1 MVFPMTLSMYS
12 ASVPVFSRMLKNLL
26 AVFEKAEVFA
36 AEHNIDLQTFVET
49 RLAPD
54 MIPLSGQVQIATDG
68 AKGVSSRLAQK
79 AVPSWADDEVTF
91 ADLKARLQKGID
103 YLATFTPEEFTGSDD
118 RTVIIK
124 IGGQDTELTGETY
137 LLNRGLPN
145 FYFHVT
151 TAYDILR
158 HKGVPIGKKD
168 YLG

>member
-1 MVFPMTLSMYS
+1 
-12 ASVPVFSRMLKNLL
+12 
-26 AVFEKAEVFA
+26 
-36 AEHNIDLQTFVET
+36 
-49 RLAPD
+49 
-54 MIPLSGQVQIATDG
+54 TDG

-79 AVPSWADDEVTF
+79 PLPSWADDEVTF

-103 YLATFTPEEFTGSDD
+103 YLATFTPDEFVGSDD
-118 RTVIIK
+118 RTVTIK
-124 IGGQDTELTGETY
+124 IGGNDVELTGETY

-158 HKGVPIGKKD
+158 HKGVPIGKRD

>member
-1 MVFPMTLSMYS
+1 MTLSMYS

-26 AVFEKAEVFA
+26 AVFEKAEAYA

-79 AVPSWADDEVTF
+79 PVPSWADDEVTW

-103 YLATFTPEEFTGSDD
+103 YLATFSPEEFVGSDD
-118 RTVIIK
+118 RTVTIK

-158 HKGVPIGKKD
+158 HKGVPIGKRD

>member
-1 MVFPMTLSMYS
+1 MTLSMYS

-26 AVFEKAEVFA
+26 AVFEKAEAYA
-36 AEHNIDLQTFVET
+36 AEQNIDLQTLVET

-54 MIPLSGQVQIATDG
+54 MLPLSAQIQIATDG
-68 AKGVSSRLAQK
+68 AKAVSARLAQK
-79 AVPSWADDEVTF
+79 PLPSWPDDEVTWS
-91 ADLKARLQKGID
+91 DLKARLQKAVD
-103 YLATFTPEEFTGSDD
+103 YLETFSPDDFAGSDD
-118 RTVIIK
+118 RTVTIK
-124 IGGQDTELTGETY
+124 IGGNDTELTGETY

>member
-1 MVFPMTLSMYS
+1 MTLSMYS

-26 AVFEKAEVFA
+26 AIFEKAEAYA
-36 AEHNIDLQTFVET
+36 AEQNIDLQSFVET

-68 AKGVSSRLAQK
+68 AKGVSARLAGK
-79 AVPSWADDEVTF
+79 PLPSWPDDEKTF
-91 ADLKARLQKGID
+91 AELKQRLQKAID
-103 YLATFTPEEFTGSDD
+103 YLATFSPEDFAGSDD
-118 RTVIIK
+118 RTVTIK

>member
-1 MVFPMTLSMYS
+1 MTLSMYS
-12 ASVPVFSRMLKNLL
+12 ASVSVFSRMLTNLL
-26 AVFEKAEVFA
+26 AVFEKAEAYA
-36 AEHNIDLQTFVET
+36 AEHNIDLQTYVET

-79 AVPSWADDEVTF
+79 PVPSWADDEVTF
-91 ADLKARLQKGID
+91 ADLKARFQKGID
-103 YLATFTPEEFTGSDD
+103 YLATFSPDEFVGADD
-118 RTVIIK
+118 RTVTIK
-124 IGGQDTELTGETY
+124 IGGNDVELTGEVY

-145 FYFHVT
+145 FFFHVT

>member
-1 MVFPMTLSMYS
+1 MTLSMYS

-26 AVFEKAEVFA
+26 AVFEKAEAFA
-36 AEHNIDLQTFVET
+36 AEQNIDLQTFVET

-79 AVPSWADDEVTF
+79 PVPSWADDEVTF

-103 YLATFTPEEFTGSDD
+103 YLATFTAEDFVGSDN
-118 RTVIIK
+118 RNVTIK
-124 IGGQDTELTGETY
+124 IGGNDTELPGDTY

-158 HKGVPIGKKD
+158 HKGVPIGKRD

>member
-26 AVFEKAEVFA
+26 AVFDKAEAFA
-36 AEHNIDLQTFVET
+36 AEQNIDLQTFVET

-54 MIPLSGQVQIATDG
+54 MLPLSAQVQIATDG

-79 AVPSWADDEVTF
+79 PVPSWADDEVTF

-103 YLATFTPEEFTGSDD
+103 YLATFSPEDFVGSDD
-118 RTVIIK
+118 RTVTIK
-124 IGGQDTELTGETY
+124 IGGNDVELSGETY

-158 HKGVPIGKKD
+158 HKGVPIGKRD

>member
-1 MVFPMTLSMYS
+1 MTLSMYS

-26 AVFEKAEVFA
+26 AIFEKAEAYA
-36 AEHNIDLQTFVET
+36 AEQNIDLQTYVDT

-68 AKGVSSRLAQK
+68 AKGVTSRLAGK
-79 AVPSWADDEVTF
+79 PIPSWADDEKTF
-91 ADLKARLQKGID
+91 AELKVRLQKGID
-103 YLATFTPEEFTGSDD
+103 YLETFSPEEFAGSDD
-118 RTVIIK
+118 RLVTVK
-124 IGGQDTELTGETY
+124 IGGKDVELTGEAY

-145 FYFHVT
+145 FFFHVT

>member
-1 MVFPMTLSMYS
+1 MTLSMYS

-26 AVFEKAEVFA
+26 AVFEKAEAFA
-36 AEHNIDLQTFVET
+36 AAQNIDLQTFVET

-79 AVPSWADDEVTF
+79 PVPSWADDEVTF

-103 YLATFTPEEFTGSDD
+103 YLATFNPEEFTGSDD
-118 RTVIIK
+118 RTVTIK
-124 IGGQDTELTGETY
+124 IGGQDTELSGETY

>member
-12 ASVPVFSRMLKNLL
+12 ASVPVFSRMLTNLL
-26 AVFEKAEVFA
+26 VVFEKAEAFA
-36 AEHNIDLQTFVET
+36 AEQNVDLQSLFDT

-54 MIPLSGQVQIATDG
+54 MIPLSGQVQIATDN
-68 AKGVSSRLAQK
+68 AKGIASRLAGK
-79 AVPSWADDEVTF
+79 ALPSWADDEQTF

-103 YLATFTPEEFTGSDD
+103 YLATFTADDFVGSDD
-118 RTVIIK
+118 RLVTLK
-124 IGGQDTELTGETY
+124 IGGKDVEMAGETY

-145 FYFHVT
+145 FFFHVT

-158 HKGVPIGKKD
+158 HKGVPIGKRD

>member
-1 MVFPMTLSMYS
+1 MTLSMYS

-26 AVFEKAEVFA
+26 AVFEKAEAYA
-36 AEHNIDLQTFVET
+36 AEQNIDLQTFVET

-68 AKGVSSRLAQK
+68 AKGVSSRLAGK
-79 AVPSWADDEVTF
+79 PLPSWPDDEKTF
-91 ADLKARLQKGID
+91 AELKQRLQKAID
-103 YLATFTPEEFTGSDD
+103 YLATFSPEDFVGSDD
-118 RTVIIK
+118 RTVTIK
-124 IGGQDTELTGETY
+124 INGHDTELTGETY

>member
-1 MVFPMTLSMYS
+1 MTLSMYS
-12 ASVPVFSRMLKNLL
+12 ASVPVFSRMLTNLL
-26 AVFEKAEVFA
+26 AVFEKAEAFA
-36 AEHNIDLQTFVET
+36 AEQNIDLQTFVET

-79 AVPSWADDEVTF
+79 PVPSWADDEVTF

-103 YLATFTPEEFTGSDD
+103 YLATFSAEDFVGSDN
-118 RTVIIK
+118 RTVSIK
-124 IGGQDTELTGETY
+124 IGGNDTELAGDTY

-158 HKGVPIGKKD
+158 HKGVPIGKRD

>member
-26 AVFEKAEVFA
+26 AVFEKAEAFA
-36 AEHNIDLQTFVET
+36 AEQNIDLQTFVET

-79 AVPSWADDEVTF
+79 PLPSWADDEVTF

-103 YLATFTPEEFTGSDD
+103 YLATFTPEEFVGSDD
-118 RTVIIK
+118 RTVTIK
-124 IGGQDTELTGETY
+124 IGGNDTELSGETY

-145 FYFHVT
+145 FFFHVT

>member
-1 MVFPMTLSMYS
+1 MTLSMYS
-12 ASVPVFSRMLKNLL
+12 ASVTVFSRMLKNLM
-26 AVFEKAEVFA
+26 AIFEKAEAFA
-36 AEHNIDLQTFVET
+36 AEQNIDLQTFVET

-68 AKGVSSRLAQK
+68 AKGVTSRLAGK
-79 AVPSWADDEVTF
+79 PLPSWADDEKTF
-91 ADLKARLQKGID
+91 AELKARIQKGID
-103 YLATFTPEEFTGSDD
+103 YLDTFSPEEFVGSDD
-118 RTVIIK
+118 RTVTIK
-124 IGGQDTELTGETY
+124 IGGNDVELSGETY

-145 FYFHVT
+145 FFFHVT

>member
-1 MVFPMTLSMYS
+1 MTLSMYS

-26 AVFEKAEVFA
+26 ADFEKAEAYA

-79 AVPSWADDEVTF
+79 PVPSWADDEVTF

-103 YLATFTPEEFTGSDD
+103 YLATFSPEDFVGSDD
-118 RTVIIK
+118 RTVTIK

-158 HKGVPIGKKD
+158 HKGVPIGKRD

>member
-12 ASVPVFSRMLKNLL
+12 ASVPVFSRMLTNLL
-26 AVFEKAEVFA
+26 AVFEKAEAFA
-36 AEHNIDLQTFVET
+36 AEQNIDLQTLVET

-79 AVPSWADDEVTF
+79 PVPSWADDEVTF

-103 YLATFTPEEFTGSDD
+103 YLATFSAEDFVGSDN
-118 RTVIIK
+118 RTVTIK
-124 IGGQDTELTGETY
+124 IGGNDTELAGDTY

-158 HKGVPIGKKD
+158 HKGVPIGKRD

>member
-26 AVFEKAEVFA
+26 AVFEKAEAFA
-36 AEHNIDLQTFVET
+36 AEQNIDLQTFVET

-79 AVPSWADDEVTF
+79 PLPSWADDEVTF

-103 YLATFTPEEFTGSDD
+103 YLATFTPEEFVGSDD
-118 RTVIIK
+118 RTVTIK

-158 HKGVPIGKKD
+158 HKGVPIGKRD

>member
-26 AVFEKAEVFA
+26 AVFEKAEAFA
-36 AEHNIDLQTFVET
+36 AEQNIDLQTLVET

-79 AVPSWADDEVTF
+79 SVPSWADDEVTF

-103 YLATFTPEEFTGSDD
+103 YLATFKPEEFDGSDD
-118 RTVIIK
+118 RTVTIK

>member
-1 MVFPMTLSMYS
+1 MTLSMYS
-12 ASVPVFSRMLKNLL
+12 ASVPVFSRMLTNLL
-26 AVFEKAEVFA
+26 AVFEKAEAFA
-36 AEHNIDLQTFVET
+36 AEQNIDLQTFVET

-79 AVPSWADDEVTF
+79 PVPSWADDEVTF

-103 YLATFTPEEFTGSDD
+103 YLATFSAEDFVGSDN
-118 RTVIIK
+118 RTVTIK
-124 IGGQDTELTGETY
+124 IGGNDTELAGDTY

-158 HKGVPIGKKD
+158 HKGVPIGKRD

>member
-1 MVFPMTLSMYS
+1 MVFLMTLSMYS

-26 AVFEKAEVFA
+26 AVFEKAEAYA
-36 AEHNIDLQTFVET
+36 AEQNIDLQTFVET

-68 AKGVSSRLAQK
+68 AKGVSSRLAGK
-79 AVPSWADDEVTF
+79 PLPSWPDDEKTF
-91 ADLKARLQKGID
+91 AELKQRLQKAID
-103 YLATFTPEEFTGSDD
+103 YLATFSPEDFVGSDD
-118 RTVIIK
+118 RTVTIK
-124 IGGQDTELTGETY
+124 INGHDTELTGETY

>member
-26 AVFEKAEVFA
+26 AVFEKAEAFA
-36 AEHNIDLQTFVET
+36 AEQNIDLQTFVET

-79 AVPSWADDEVTF
+79 PLPSWADDEVTF

-103 YLATFTPEEFTGSDD
+103 YLATFTPEEFVGSDD
-118 RTVIIK
+118 RTVTIK
-124 IGGQDTELTGETY
+124 IGGNDTELTGETY

-158 HKGVPIGKKD
+158 HKGVPIGKRD

>member
-1 MVFPMTLSMYS
+1 MTLSMYS

-26 AVFEKAEVFA
+26 AVFDKAEAFA
-36 AEHNIDLQTFVET
+36 AEHNIDLQTLVET

-103 YLATFTPEEFTGSDD
+103 YLATFSPEEFVGSDD
-118 RTVIIK
+118 RTVTIK
-124 IGGQDTELTGETY
+124 IGGNDTELSGETY

>member
-1 MVFPMTLSMYS
+1 MTLSMYS

-26 AVFEKAEVFA
+26 AVFEKAEAFA
-36 AEHNIDLQTFVET
+36 AEQNIDLQTLVET

-79 AVPSWADDEVTF
+79 PLPSWADDEVTF

-103 YLATFTPEEFTGSDD
+103 YLATFTPEEFVGSDD
-118 RTVIIK
+118 RTVTIK

-158 HKGVPIGKKD
+158 HKGVPIGKRD

>member
-1 MVFPMTLSMYS
+1 MTLSMYS

-26 AVFEKAEVFA
+26 AVFEKAETFA

-103 YLATFTPEEFTGSDD
+103 YLATFSPEEFVGSDD
-118 RTVIIK
+118 RTVTIK

>member
-1 MVFPMTLSMYS
+1 MTLSMYS
-12 ASVPVFSRMLKNLL
+12 ASVTVFSRMLKNLQ
-26 AVFEKAEVFA
+26 AIFEKAEAFA
-36 AEHNIDLQTFVET
+36 AEQNIDLQTFVET

-68 AKGVSSRLAQK
+68 AKGVTSRLAGK
-79 AVPSWADDEVTF
+79 PLPSWADDEKTF
-91 ADLKARLQKGID
+91 AELKARIQKGID
-103 YLATFTPEEFTGSDD
+103 YLDTFSPEEFVGSDD
-118 RTVIIK
+118 RTVTIK
-124 IGGQDTELTGETY
+124 IGGNDTQLPGETY

-158 HKGVPIGKKD
+158 HKGVPIGKRD